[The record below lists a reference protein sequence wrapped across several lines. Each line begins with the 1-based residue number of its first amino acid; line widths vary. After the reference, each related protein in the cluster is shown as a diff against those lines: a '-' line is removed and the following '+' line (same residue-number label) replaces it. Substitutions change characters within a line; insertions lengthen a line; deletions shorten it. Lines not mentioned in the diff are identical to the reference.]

1 MAKLQQQTQQEVA
14 KLQQQTQQEMAK
26 MHETVQTLSQVVKEF
41 IHKNSGGSVHD
52 QSTDEIPQDVSGY
65 Y

>member
-1 MAKLQQQTQQEVA
+1 MA

-26 MHETVQTLSQVVKEF
+26 MHETLQEF
-41 IHKNSGGSVHD
+41 IHKNRGGD
-52 QSTDEIPQDVSGY
+52 GGY